1 MLARQTVRLIAPVRI
16 QTRGMA
22 TEKQIAMRITS
33 TKNISKITKSMKMV
47 SAAKLKGE
55 QKRLDVGRPFNK
67 WTASVSSSAVP
78 LEGVDV
84 SAFPAKNLVVP
95 MTSDRGLCGGVN
107 TVIARG
113 VRLLVR
119 NMSAQNK
126 DVSMF
131 IMGEKGRSAMRRLF
145 AERIQGVASDVAVPV
160 TFATASSI
168 ATEILAHKVDAVHLV
183 FNQFKSVIAYEPSIK
198 TIKPLSDNPAE
209 LTAYEVEP
217 ERDPEVMGNLYEFLM
232 ASQLYHSML
241 EGTTSEQSARMTAM
255 ENASKNAGEMIEK
268 LTLQYNR
275 ARQAR
280 ITTELIEIISGASAL
295 EG

>member
-1 MLARQTVRLIAPVRI
+1 
-16 QTRGMA
+16 MA
-22 TEKQIAMRITS
+22 TEKQIAMRILS

-55 QKRLDVGRPFNK
+55 QKRLDAGRPFNK
-67 WTASVSSSAVP
+67 WTASVSSQPVT
-78 LEGVDV
+78 LEEMNV
-84 SAFPAKNLVVP
+84 SSFPATNLIVP

-113 VRLLVR
+113 VRNLAR
-119 NMSAQNK
+119 QMKAENK
-126 DVSMF
+126 EMTMF
-131 IMGEKGRSAMRRLF
+131 VIGEKGRSAMRRVY
-145 AERIQGVASDVAVPV
+145 ADRIQGVASDVSVPV
-160 TFATASSI
+160 TFATASSV
-168 ATEILAHKVDAVHLV
+168 ATEIMAYKVDAVHLV
-183 FNQFKSVIAYEPSIK
+183 YNRFKSVIAYEPSIK
-198 TIKPLSDNPAE
+198 TIRPLSDNPAE
-209 LTAYEVEP
+209 LTAYEIEP
-217 ERDPEVMGNLYEFLM
+217 ERDPEVMGNLYEFLV
-232 ASQLYHSML
+232 ASQVYHSML